1 MLTTTTTTPSY
12 KYMEELQLRK
22 EELRKSIQ
30 GERQKIG
37 ELWHGLTSPQPASSK
52 GELVTN
58 IITNS
63 ITAIDAFLLM
73 RKLMK
78 IYGNFF
84 HKTKKKKR

>member
-12 KYMEELQLRK
+12 RNMEELQLRK

-52 GELVTN
+52 GELVTS

-78 IYGNFF
+78 IYGNCF